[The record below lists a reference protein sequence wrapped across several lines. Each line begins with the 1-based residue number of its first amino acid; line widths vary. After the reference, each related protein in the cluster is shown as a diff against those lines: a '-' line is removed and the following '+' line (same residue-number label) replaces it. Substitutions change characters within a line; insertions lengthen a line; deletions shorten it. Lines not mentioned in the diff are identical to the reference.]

1 MKEYDY
7 CHKYYDDNTNERFFS
22 ELDSLDDKDQT
33 ACDCIVFN
41 LQSDFYRLLVK
52 LEEDAKK

>member
-41 LQSDFYRLLVK
+41 LQSDFYRR
-52 LEEDAKK
+52 